1 MAENAVTQPP
11 PVERADDEVPEVAGP
26 LSGYVVTAG
35 GLLGAW
41 HAVAGREID
50 GVGDLALA
58 VLMTLAGAFVGLLL
72 GLLVGVG
79 IVAIDIV
86 AVAPG
91 VGWWRE
97 RRFGRVVALVA
108 LLWTPI
114 TTGLL
119 WWWPDRFLAAALI
132 AGFGAWAVLLARQR
146 FGEAERRVVRAIP
159 HLGGA
164 AVATLACEQV
174 FFGNLLSTTYVA
186 PVLFGVAGWLS
197 WCGWRAMRTDRR
209 LTVRAAADIV
219 WSVQLGLLLT
229 LVLVWLATVLTLSP
243 AQVSAIR
250 AAQERT
256 QTLTGVHWAY
266 WLTAYVALALS
277 SFLVLRW
284 PQRFGETRL
293 PLFGMLGI
301 GKRTLA
307 GINIALMVS
316 LVFTITAVPVSE
328 GVWKRQVEERY
339 ALEVR
344 HVRHAAGEEAAYQQ
358 IHQYV
363 TANRRAA
370 DQLAPVVEAVHE
382 AAPAEPGEPVSE
394 SALGIARQLG
404 RFQAAT
410 LDLEGPAPENDTDLP
425 GDPDVSQAFDELA
438 EVQQAK
444 TQQEA
449 RAGRFA
455 DAAAAAL
462 AGTLDIPDL
471 GRSEV
476 VHILRA
482 YLGGLVE
489 EGRARNL
496 FYRWARDGGT
506 APPAVGRLVSV
517 DLPALYAAGYEL
529 TRRAAVRA
537 GVDVWAFTATYGLG
551 LTLPGES
558 PEMAE
563 IVILARQNH
572 HLSHSSSPCPGCVH
586 PHEGGGTRTG
596 EGGRRGGGGRR
607 G

>member
-1 MAENAVTQPP
+1 M
-11 PVERADDEVPEVAGP
+11 ERAADEVPDVAGP
-26 LSGYVVTAG
+26 SSAYVVTAG

-58 VLMTLAGAFVGLLL
+58 VLLTLAGAFVGLLL
-72 GLLVGVG
+72 GVLAAVAL
-79 IVAIDIV
+79 VAIDMV

-97 RRFGRVVALVA
+97 RRFGRVAALVV

-114 TTGLL
+114 ITVLL
-119 WWWPDRFLAAALI
+119 RWWPDRFLPVALI
-132 AGFGAWAVLLARQR
+132 TGFGAWAVFLAQRR
-146 FGEAERRVVRAIP
+146 FGESEHRVVRAVP
-159 HLGGA
+159 HAGGV
-164 AVATLACEQV
+164 AVAALVGEQL

-186 PVLFGVAGWLS
+186 PVLFAVAGWLS
-197 WCGWRAMRTDRR
+197 WCGWRAMRADRR

-229 LVLVWLATVLTLSP
+229 LMLVWLATVLTLSP
-243 AQVSAIR
+243 AQVGAIR
-250 AAQERT
+250 TVLERT

-266 WLTAYVALALS
+266 WLTVYLVLAVS

-284 PQRFGETRL
+284 PQRFSESRL

-307 GINIALMVS
+307 GINIGLMVS

-328 GVWKRQVEERY
+328 GVWKRQVEDRY

-358 IHQYV
+358 IQQYV

-370 DQLAPVVEAVHE
+370 DRLTPVVEAVHE
-382 AAPAEPGEPVSE
+382 AAPAEPGEPVSK

-410 LDLEGPAPENDTDLP
+410 LGLEDAAPEDVADLP
-425 GDPDVSQAFDELA
+425 GDPDVSEAFEELA
-438 EVQQAK
+438 GVQRAD
-444 TQQEA
+444 TRQEE
-449 RAGRFA
+449 RASRFA
-455 DAAAAAL
+455 DAAAAAV
-462 AGTLDIPDL
+462 AAALDIPDI
-471 GRSEV
+471 GRNEV

-489 EGRARNL
+489 EGRVRDL

-506 APPAVGRLVSV
+506 GPPPLARLISV
-517 DLPALYAAGYEL
+517 DLPALYDAAYEL

-537 GVDVWAFTATYGLG
+537 GVDVWAFNATYGLG
-551 LTLPGES
+551 LTMPGES
-558 PEMAE
+558 PGLAE
-563 IVILARQNH
+563 IVILARQND
-572 HLSHSSSPCPGCVH
+572 HLSNGGSPCPGCIH

-596 EGGRRGGGGRR
+596 EGGRPGGGGRR

>member
-1 MAENAVTQPP
+1 MEQ
-11 PVERADDEVPEVAGP
+11 ADDEVAGP
-26 LSGYVVTAG
+26 LSIYVVTAA
-35 GLLGAW
+35 GLLGAG

-58 VLMTLAGAFVGLLL
+58 VLVTLAGVFVGLLL
-72 GLLVGVG
+72 GVLVGVG
-79 IVAIDIV
+79 LVAIDIV

-91 VGWWRE
+91 ITWWRG
-97 RRFGRVVALVA
+97 RRFGRVVALVV

-114 TTGLL
+114 ITALL
-119 WWWPDRFLAAALI
+119 WWWPDRFLPAGLV
-132 AGFGAWAVLLARQR
+132 AGFGSWAVFLAHRR
-146 FGEAERRVVRAIP
+146 FGESEHRVVRAIP
-159 HLGGA
+159 HLGGV
-164 AVATLACEQV
+164 AVVTLVGEQV

-209 LTVRAAADIV
+209 LAVRAAADIV

-243 AQVSAIR
+243 TQVTAIR
-250 AAQERT
+250 AVLERT

-266 WLTAYVALALS
+266 WLTAYVALAVS

-293 PLFGMLGI
+293 LPMSGVLGI

-339 ALEVR
+339 ALETR

-370 DQLAPVVEAVHE
+370 DKLAPVVEAVHE
-382 AAPAEPGEPVSE
+382 AAPTEPGEPVSE

-410 LDLEGPAPENDTDLP
+410 LDLEDPDDPAPENDTDLP
-425 GDPDVSQAFDELA
+425 GDPDVSEAFDELA
-438 EVQQAK
+438 EVQQAT

-462 AGTLDIPDL
+462 AGALDIPDL

-482 YLGGLVE
+482 YVGGLVE
-489 EGRARNL
+489 DGPVRDL

-551 LTLPGES
+551 LTMPGES

-596 EGGRRGGGGRR
+596 EGGRPSGGGRR